1 MGDIAQP
8 LHTEKFG
15 LGANNISVT
24 FNSYHTNMVRLISL
38 LTSKEYPYSLEPAS

>member
-8 LHTEKFG
+8 LHTEEFG

-24 FNSYHTNMVRLISL
+24 FNSYSTNMVRSISL
-38 LTSKEYPYSLEPAS
+38 LAFYNTHAKPAS